1 MALMGLDLGTTGVK
15 STITDNEGNVLS
27 AAYQEYQTETPKEGE
42 YELDPEIVWQSSLKV
57 IKESKSFVKEDV
69 LAISVSSFGEA
80 FVAVDESGKPLMKTM
95 LQTDSRGKD
104 ELKELLENISEE
116 QIREKTGLN
125 PAVTFAVP
133 KIMWIKKNRPEIY
146 NKTHLIL
153 LYGAYILYR
162 LGGVAA
168 IDYTLADRSLA
179 FNVTTNDWDDD
190 ILSAAGIDKTKLPNA
205 YRLGTI
211 VGSIKPQLAEELG
224 INQSMKLVTGAHDQ
238 ICVSIGAGAIN
249 EGDCTNGMGSVDN
262 LSPVFTDTSKLKEN
276 AKKNYPTIPYMND
289 KFTTVSYIY
298 DGGTSLKWFRDAFGG
313 EEVSA
318 ANLAGVSV
326 YDIFNKYI
334 AKKPTNLLVLPH
346 FSGAAV
352 PYFDEDSRGMIMGI
366 SGGTRKGDI
375 YRALMEGV
383 AFEQRVNMNNMEQ
396 GNIHI
401 KKLLATG
408 GGSRSDT
415 WLQIKADILNTE
427 VHRIHMKESGTLGV
441 IIMAGVAVGLFDSF
455 ESAMDKLVTTD
466 KVFKP
471 IPENVEFYN
480 KQFMKYEELYKFE
493 KKLRSL

>member
-1 MALMGLDLGTTGVK
+1 MALLGLDLGTTGVK
-15 STITDNEGNVLS
+15 STITDNEGNILS
-27 AAYQEYQTETPKEGE
+27 ASYEEYKTESPKEGE
-42 YELDPEIVWQSSLKV
+42 YELDPEVVWQSSKKV
-57 IKESKSFVKEDV
+57 MKDSKKFVKEDIS
-69 LAISVSSFGEA
+69 AMSVSSFGEA
-80 FVAVDESGKPLMKTM
+80 FVAVDEDGKPLMNTL

-104 ELKELLENISEE
+104 ELKELLNNISAD

-133 KIMWIKKNRPEIY
+133 KIMWIKKNRPDVY
-146 NKTHLIL
+146 KKTHLIL

-162 LGGVAA
+162 LGGVSA

-179 FNVTTNDWDDD
+179 FNVTTNEWDQD
-190 ILSAAGIDKTKLPNA
+190 ILNAAGIDKEILPNT

-211 VGSIKPQLAEELG
+211 VGAIKPKLAEELG
-224 INQSMKLVTGAHDQ
+224 INATMKLVTGAHDQ

-249 EGDCTNGMGSVDN
+249 DGDCTNGMGSVDN
-262 LSPVFTDTSKLKEN
+262 LSPVFSDTSKLKQN
-276 AKKNYPTIPYMND
+276 AEKNYPTIPYMDN

-298 DGGTSLKWFRDAFGG
+298 DGGTSLKWFRDAFGAG
-313 EEVSA
+313 EVAA
-318 ANLAGVSV
+318 ANLASVSV
-326 YDIFNKYI
+326 YDIFDHYI

-366 SGGTRKGDI
+366 SGATRKGDI

-383 AFEQRVNMNNMEQ
+383 AYEQRINMENMAA
-396 GNIHI
+396 GNINI
-401 KKLLATG
+401 KKLFATG

-415 WLQIKADILNTE
+415 WLQIKADVLNKE
-427 VHRIHMKESGTLGV
+427 VSRIHMKESGTLGV

-455 ESAMDKLVTTD
+455 ETAMKKLVTVD

-480 KQFMKYEELYKFE
+480 NQYKKYVELYKFE

>member
-1 MALMGLDLGTTGVK
+1 MALLGLDLGTTGVK
-15 STITDNEGNVLS
+15 STITDDEGNVLS
-27 AAYQEYQTETPKEGE
+27 AAYQEYKTETPKEGE
-42 YELDPEIVWQSSLKV
+42 YELDPEIVWQSSKKV
-57 IKESKSFVKEDV
+57 MKESKSFVKEDI
-69 LAISVSSFGEA
+69 LAMSVSSFGEA
-80 FVAVDESGKPLMKTM
+80 FVAVDQDGSPLMKTM

-104 ELKELLENISEE
+104 ELKELLNNISADK
-116 QIREKTGLN
+116 IREKTGLN

-133 KIMWIKKNRPEIY
+133 KMMWIKKNRPDVY
-146 NKTHLIL
+146 KKTHLIL

-179 FNVTTNDWDDD
+179 FNVTTNDWDDE
-190 ILSAAGIDKTKLPNA
+190 ILEAAGLDKKLLPNP
-205 YRLGTI
+205 YRLGSI
-211 VGSIKPQLAEELG
+211 VGEIKPALAEELG
-224 INQSMKLVTGAHDQ
+224 INSNMKLVTGAHDQ
-238 ICVSIGAGAIN
+238 ICVSIGAGAIE

-262 LSPVFTDTSKLKEN
+262 LSPVFKDTSKLKQN
-276 AKKNYPTIPYMND
+276 AEKNYPTIPYMDD
-289 KFTTVSYIY
+289 KYTTVSYIY

-318 ANLAGVSV
+318 ANLSGVSV

-334 AKKPTNLLVLPH
+334 AKKPTSLLVLPH

-366 SGGTRKGDI
+366 SGATRKGDI

-383 AFEQRVNMNNMEQ
+383 AFEQRINMENMAD
-396 GNIHI
+396 GNIKI

-455 ESAMDKLVTTD
+455 ETAMKKLVTTD

-480 KQFMKYEELYKFE
+480 NQFKKYVKLYDFE
-493 KKLRSL
+493 KELRNL

>member
-1 MALMGLDLGTTGVK
+1 MGLDLGTTGVK

-27 AAYQEYQTETPKEGE
+27 ASYQEYKTESPKEGE
-42 YELDPEIVWQSSLKV
+42 YELDPEVVWQSAKKV
-57 IKESKSFVKEDV
+57 MKDSKRFVKEDI
-69 LAISVSSFGEA
+69 LAMSVSSFGEA
-80 FVAVDESGKPLMKTM
+80 FVAVDEAGKPLMKTM

-104 ELKELLENISEE
+104 ELKELLSEISSD

-133 KIMWIKKNRPEIY
+133 KIMWIRKNKPEIY
-146 NKTHLIL
+146 KKTHLIL

-190 ILSAAGIDKTKLPNA
+190 ILAAAKIDKKILPNA

-211 VGSIKPQLAEELG
+211 VGAIKPQLAEELG
-224 INQSMKLVTGAHDQ
+224 INSSMKLVTGAHDQ

-262 LSPVFTDTSKLKEN
+262 LSPIFTDTSKLKQN
-276 AKKNYPTIPYMND
+276 AEQNYPTIPYMDN

-318 ANLAGVSV
+318 ANLSGVSV
-326 YDIFNKYI
+326 YDIFDKYI

-352 PYFDEDSRGMIMGI
+352 PYFDEDSRGMILGI

-383 AFEQRVNMNNMEQ
+383 AFEQRINMENMSK
-396 GNIHI
+396 GNIEV

-415 WLQIKADILNTE
+415 WLQIKADVLNKE
-427 VHRIHMKESGTLGV
+427 VSRIHMKESGTLGV

-455 ESAMDKLVTTD
+455 ESAMKKLVTID
-466 KVFKP
+466 KVFRP

-480 KQFMKYEELYKFE
+480 KQYKKYVELYNFE
-493 KKLRSL
+493 KKLRNL